1 MSSHTDAVQS
11 FENTQAAL
19 RRARIAR
26 SLIWVLLVALVVGV
40 VALLISPYFSKP
52 VVVVDDEL
60 KAPPELPE
68 QFVGK
73 DTRISGLDKNDLP
86 YEIGAIKSVQD
97 KANEK
102 LIHLDTV
109 DGTFRRATGTDL
121 AVTSKSGRYDRETKK
136 LMLEGS
142 VVIAEPQRFKAQM
155 EKAEF
160 DVTTRTLASKS
171 SPVDV
176 ELEQGTIKADSLV
189 ADNNGERM
197 LFKGRVKAHFPP
209 SSAVKNETTSGG
221 N

>member
-1 MSSHTDAVQS
+1 MSSHTDAAGGIDR
-11 FENTQAAL
+11 TQAAL
-19 RRARIAR
+19 RRASLAR
-26 SLIWVLLVALVVGV
+26 SMIWLLVL
-40 VALLISPYFSKP
+40 ALLAGVAVLFVSPYFSKP
-52 VVVVDDEL
+52 SVIVDQEL
-60 KAPPELPE
+60 KTPPELPG

-86 YEIGAIKSVQD
+86 YEIGATKSVQD
-97 KANEK
+97 KVNQK

-136 LMLEGS
+136 LQLEGS
-142 VVIAEPQRFKAQM
+142 VVINEPQRFKAQM

-176 ELEQGTIKADSLV
+176 ELAQGTIKADSLI

-209 SSAVKNETTSGG
+209 STAKTNETTSGA